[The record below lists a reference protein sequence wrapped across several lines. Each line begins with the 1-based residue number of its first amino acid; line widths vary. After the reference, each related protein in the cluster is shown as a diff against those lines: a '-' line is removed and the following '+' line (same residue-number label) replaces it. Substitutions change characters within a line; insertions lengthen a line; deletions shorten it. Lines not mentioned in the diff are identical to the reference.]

1 MIRFFDVLF
10 SILGLILLSWLFII
24 IFILIKLDSKGP
36 IFYFQERIGKD
47 GIPFKLF
54 KLRSMYVDVD
64 KRGLQITVGKRD
76 PRITRVGYFIR
87 KYKIDELVQLVNVIK
102 GEMSLVGP
110 RPEVKKYVDLYTP
123 EQRIVLSVKP
133 GITDYASIKFR
144 NENELLEGQPD
155 PEKFYIEKIMPEKIE
170 LNLIYIK
177 SYNIINY
184 MNIVYMTILGVLSR
198 RK

>member
-1 MIRFFDVLF
+1 VIRFFDVLF

>member
-144 NENELLEGQPD
+144 NENELLEGHPD

-170 LNLIYIK
+170 LNMRYINGNYLIYYFQILL
-177 SYNIINY
+177 
-184 MNIVYMTILGVLSR
+184 MTLFSVFR
-198 RK
+198 